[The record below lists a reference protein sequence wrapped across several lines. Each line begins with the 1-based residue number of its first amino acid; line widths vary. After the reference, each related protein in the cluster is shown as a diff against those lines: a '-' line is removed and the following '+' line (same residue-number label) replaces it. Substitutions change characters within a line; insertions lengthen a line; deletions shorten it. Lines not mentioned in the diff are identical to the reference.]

1 MAVRTDGLLVADIYW
16 RLGVYY
22 KFNVMHQFSFTAP
35 ANLTD
40 VDAGHCS
47 IIRSTYILL
56 AQVAKLFI

>member
-1 MAVRTDGLLVADIYW
+1 VADIYW

-22 KFNVMHQFSFTAP
+22 KFNVMHQFSFTAE